1 MLIPSIPVKVTYA
14 ANKAKA
20 VKAAEAIAKPLPT
33 AAVVLP
39 TESKISV
46 RSLTSGSNPLIS
58 ATPPALSAIG
68 PKASIA
74 NCIAVVAI
82 IADAAKATP

>member
-1 MLIPSIPVKVTYA
+1 M
-14 ANKAKA
+14 AN
-20 VKAAEAIAKPLPT
+20 PLPT
-33 AAVVLP
+33 AAVVFP
-39 TESKISV
+39 TESNISV
-46 RSLTSGSNPLIS
+46 RSRTSSGKSLIS

-82 IADAAKATP
+82 IEEAAIATP